1 VNYKAVVFEFTSP
14 LTPYGSSTSGH
25 AGSGDRYLFP
35 EYSIL
40 EWIPSENTVL
50 ASFLV
55 VRKVDPTAP
64 FPIEAASE
72 TGNNRGK
79 GKSKKSDKKGK
90 GADKETNGSITQA
103 PLSSTDTPQK
113 PDAATPQD
121 NNNTDTKP
129 EPGTPAADST
139 STPTTAAN
147 DANLKEYWQPI
158 TFRIH
163 ASNPK
168 ILEPLS
174 RVVKP
179 ADEVRKYMNEVM
191 DRAERAPDGFLAL
204 RLPREKVDP
213 AVFAEE
219 NRGTPVSASGTAP
232 GAGASRSRA
241 SVAIRRG
248 GKLAGEESEVDQLPP
263 ETEEE
268 EEEEEED
275 LMDFYDPPDGLP
287 PLGA

>member
-1 VNYKAVVFEFTSP
+1 
-14 LTPYGSSTSGH
+14 
-25 AGSGDRYLFP
+25 
-35 EYSIL
+35 L

-55 VRKVDPTAP
+55 VRKVDPTTP
-64 FPIEAASE
+64 FPIETPSE
-72 TGNNRGK
+72 TSNNKGK
-79 GKSKKSDKKGK
+79 GKSKKGDKKGK
-90 GADKETNGSITQA
+90 AAEKDTNGAAAQVPA
-103 PLSSTDTPQK
+103 PSSTDTPQK
-113 PDAATPQD
+113 PDAVKPPD

-129 EPGTPAADST
+129 EPGTPAGDST
-139 STPTTAAN
+139 TATTPN
-147 DANLKEYWQPI
+147 EANLKEYWQPV

-191 DRAERAPDGFLAL
+191 DRAERAPDGFLAN

-219 NRGTPVSASGTAP
+219 NRGTPVSGLATGAS
-232 GAGASRSRA
+232 ASRSRA
-241 SVAIRRG
+241 SRSKV
-248 GKLAGEESEVDQLPP
+248 AGEDSEIDQLPL
-263 ETEEE
+263 EIEVEEE
-268 EEEEEED
+268 EEE
-275 LMDFYDPPDGLP
+275 LMDFYGAPDGLP
-287 PLGA
+287 PMGA